1 MKSTKSTFHILMK
14 GMSSIPSV
22 SRIVEVIVIF
32 RVLPYIKGLTWG
44 QNVSIPD
51 FFLYQCHAS
60 VKSNFEHICA
70 EVAEHKEPDICEFEN
85 MILDQ
90 VQQIIKNIIITLQRA
105 SQS

>member
-51 FFLYQCHAS
+51 FFYINAS